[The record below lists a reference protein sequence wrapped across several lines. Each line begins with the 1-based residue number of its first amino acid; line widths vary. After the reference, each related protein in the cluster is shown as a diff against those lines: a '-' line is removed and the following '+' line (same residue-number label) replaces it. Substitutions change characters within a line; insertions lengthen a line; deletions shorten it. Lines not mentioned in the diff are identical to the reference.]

1 MNLLLKSS
9 IVVLLSASLS
19 STANANVCV
28 ETGENAAELVILD
41 NWCQPSFS
49 IAATSYPTAE
59 ERCRDKA
66 ISTCR
71 NPNTLLD
78 IIDDWCPDKPVTS
91 FDLDELRRYCR
102 STVDGLID
110 KPPTPSPPNSK
121 CVGDPSPNSITR
133 SGSNNGNGS
142 RFAFRLLNKGHEQCV
157 DSRGRVY
164 SWGRFTNIRS
174 FEDCAVEC
182 VKESPIELINDG
194 VFRGFDFDCKKSQ
207 CMCLFDAGEIEKLSN
222 NKRSVF
228 RGTNRSGEGVKSVDR
243 DHGLYAKDI
252 YCGTLVGFMEE
263 EADFKTSR
271 RVLRG
276 STD

>member
-1 MNLLLKSS
+1 MNLLLKTS
-9 IVVLLSASLS
+9 ILTLLSASLS
-19 STANANVCV
+19 SSTAYGNVCI
-28 ETGENAAELVILD
+28 EAGQNAAELVILE
-41 NWCQPSFS
+41 NWCKPSFS

-91 FDLDELRRYCR
+91 FDLDDLKSYCK
-102 STVDGLID
+102 STVDGLIGNPD
-110 KPPTPSPPNSK
+110 PK
-121 CVGDPSPNSITR
+121 CVGDPSPSITR

-142 RFAFRLLNKGHEQCV
+142 RFAFRLLNKGHEQCI
-157 DSRGRVY
+157 DSLGRVY
-164 SWGRFTNIRS
+164 QWGRFNNIRS
-174 FEDCAVEC
+174 FEDCAEVC

-194 VFRGFDFDCKKSQ
+194 VFRGFNFDCEKSQ
-207 CMCLFDAGEIEKLSN
+207 CMCLFDEGELDRLSN

-228 RGTNRSGEGVKSVDR
+228 RGTDRRGDGYDSIDRNR
-243 DHGLYAKDI
+243 GLYAPDI
-252 YCGTLVGFMEE
+252 YCGTLVGFMDEE
-263 EADFKTSR
+263 EAGFKTSR

-276 STD
+276 ISD

>member
-9 IVVLLSASLS
+9 ILTLLSTSLS
-19 STANANVCV
+19 ATANANVCV
-28 ETGENAAELVILD
+28 ETGENAAELVILE
-41 NWCQPSFS
+41 NWCQPSFGTMS
-49 IAATSYPTAE
+49 SYPSAE
-59 ERCRDKA
+59 KRCRDVA
-66 ISTCR
+66 IRTCR

-78 IIDDWCPDKPVTS
+78 IIYDWCPDKPVTS
-91 FDLDELRRYCR
+91 FDLDELKDYCR

-110 KPPTPSPPNSK
+110 KPPTPSPPNPK
-121 CVGDPSPNSITR
+121 CVGDSSPNSITR

-142 RFAFRLLNKGHEQCV
+142 RFAFRLLNNGNEQCI
-157 DSRGRVY
+157 DNRGRVY
-164 SWGRFTNIRS
+164 SWGMFDKIRS

-194 VFRGFDFDCKKSQ
+194 VFRGFDFDCKNSQ

-228 RGTNRSGEGVKSVDR
+228 RDTNRGGKGVKSVNR
-243 DHGLYAKDI
+243 DHGLYAPDV
-252 YCGTLVGFMEE
+252 YCGSLVGFMDE

>member
-9 IVVLLSASLS
+9 ILTLLSTSLS
-19 STANANVCV
+19 STAYGNVCV
-28 ETGENAAELVILD
+28 ETGKNAAELVIVE
-41 NWCQPSFS
+41 NWCSPGFS
-49 IAATSYPTAE
+49 TASYATAE

-66 ISTCR
+66 IKTCR

-91 FDLDELRRYCR
+91 FDLDDLKGYCK
-102 STVDGLID
+102 STVDGLIN
-110 KPPTPSPPNSK
+110 KPPTPSPPNPK
-121 CVGDPSPNSITR
+121 CVGDPSPNGITR

-142 RFAFRLLNKGHEQCV
+142 RFAFRLLNKGHEQCI
-157 DSRGRVY
+157 DNRGEVY
-164 SWGRFTNIRS
+164 QWGRFTNIRS
-174 FEDCAVEC
+174 FEDCAEVC

-194 VFRGFDFDCKKSQ
+194 VFRGFNFDCNKSQ
-207 CMCLFDAGEIEKLSN
+207 CMCLFDEGELDRLSN

-228 RGTNRSGEGVKSVDR
+228 RGTDRRGNGYDSINRNR
-243 DHGLYAKDI
+243 GLYAPDV
-252 YCGTLVGFMEE
+252 YCGSLVGFMGEE
-263 EADFKTSR
+263 EEEFKTSR